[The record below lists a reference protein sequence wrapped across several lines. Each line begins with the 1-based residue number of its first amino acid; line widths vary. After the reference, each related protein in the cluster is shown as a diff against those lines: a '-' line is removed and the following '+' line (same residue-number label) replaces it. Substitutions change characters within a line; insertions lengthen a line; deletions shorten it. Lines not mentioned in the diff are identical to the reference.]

1 MRLVIVLLSLA
12 LIGAAVLVLRSRP
25 GPGGPVTLLSLVPSQ
40 VELIRLDAPGQPPI
54 IVRQEGH
61 RREWQIVVGG
71 SDGAETRWPASE
83 ARVRAALRVL
93 SALSGEASDPLPD
106 AEVGTVVT
114 IVSGDGSEWRL
125 RLAAQ
130 SLAGRGRIRV
140 ESPAGD
146 IVHALVDGDVHLM
159 LAWQGMMQW
168 RDTRAVPGFDGTAS
182 RVSAVAGSSALR
194 LATVRGRWGMRDP
207 IIAPAEP
214 RIVQELLRAIESLT
228 VVRFRDDQPAQT
240 LDTPSLVIELE
251 SDIPSPTDDERD
263 RRVLVRRLSV
273 LGPADAAGARYLAR
287 AESLLLTPHSRA
299 TETLAGPVTVE
310 VVAEAL
316 GALPLDPDAFIARRA
331 ITVPAADVGRFQM
344 GALVL
349 ERTLDGWIRLDGER
363 PEPLPSEHADGIEAV
378 LALLADVPADVVL
391 QRQENPIMGL
401 EVLASISL
409 RAIDGSDLGS
419 FTIGVAPLESADGER
434 TAAAVVLQDS
444 ITRYYQAARSR
455 DAIAWLAHHRLE

>member
-1 MRLVIVLLSLA
+1 MLLSLA

-40 VELIRLDAPGQPPI
+40 VESIRLDAPGQPPI
-54 IVRQEGH
+54 SVRQEGH
-61 RREWQIVVGG
+61 RREWMIVVGG
-71 SDGAETRWPASE
+71 SDGVDSRWPAAE

-106 AEVGTVVT
+106 AEVGSVVT

-130 SLAGRGRIRV
+130 SLAGRGRVVVVGPSGRPFGALTDDNLHAMFA
-140 ESPAGD
+140 PAS
-146 IVHALVDGDVHLM
+146 V
-159 LAWQGMMQW
+159 MQW
-168 RDTRAVPGFDGTAS
+168 RDTRALPGFDGTAS
-182 RVSAVAGSSALR
+182 RVSAVTGSGSLR

-207 IIAPAEP
+207 IFAPAEP

-228 VVRFRDDQPAQT
+228 VVRFRDDQPEQT
-240 LDTPSLVIELE
+240 MDTPSLVIELE

-263 RRVLVRRLSV
+263 RRVLVRRLTV
-273 LGPADAAGARYLAR
+273 LGPADAGGVRYLAR

-344 GALVL
+344 GTLVF
-349 ERTLDGWIRLDGER
+349 ERTLDGWTRLDGER
-363 PEPLPSEHADGIEAV
+363 PAPLPSEHIDGIEAV

-391 QRQENPIMGL
+391 RRQGYPIMGL

-409 RAIDGSDLGS
+409 RALDGSDLGS
-419 FTIGVAPLESADGER
+419 FRIGVAPLESADGKQA
-434 TAAAVVLQDS
+434 AAAVILQDS
-444 ITRYYQAARSR
+444 ITRYYRAARSR